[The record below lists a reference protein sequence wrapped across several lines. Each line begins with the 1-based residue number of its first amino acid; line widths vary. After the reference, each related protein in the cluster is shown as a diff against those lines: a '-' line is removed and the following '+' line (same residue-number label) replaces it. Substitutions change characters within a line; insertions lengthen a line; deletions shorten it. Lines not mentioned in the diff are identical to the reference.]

1 MPTVDLVT
9 GARLH
14 FGLICGTEKTGWIFG
29 GIGMMLRS
37 PGWRLRLTRKT
48 PIDPDANTSAS
59 ASADTSADTSADDV
73 VSMVPLSLG
82 LTEKIREIL
91 QTIRSCTT
99 DCGNFRVE
107 VLQQIPRH
115 AGYGSGT
122 QLALALSAGVQTLL
136 GPQAHQPTDEA
147 ARHLQRAQRSS
158 IGTKGFERGGFLID
172 FGKQAGSAVERRFE
186 RIEIPEHWRF
196 VTIRPV
202 DHSGLCGESER
213 QYFDRGL
220 TMPAELVGAMADL
233 IEHQLRPSLIA
244 GDLTVFARSLGRY
257 GQLAGEFY
265 SQEQGGIFTIPDMS
279 ELSDH
284 LNRQGYPGTAQS
296 SWGPTVCVPV
306 SSTEDAHRVQ
316 QIAAR
321 FAESRSL
328 SWTIEINEPLNQG
341 ALIRMPLPDGRRII

>member
-14 FGLICGTEKTGWIFG
+14 FGLICGTAETGWIFG

-37 PGWRLRLTRKT
+37 PGWRLRLTRMSSVHV
-48 PIDPDANTSAS
+48 DA
-59 ASADTSADTSADDV
+59 DEV
-73 VSMVPLSLG
+73 VSMFPLSIG
-82 LTEKIREIL
+82 VTDKIREIL
-91 QTIRSCTT
+91 GTMRGCYP

-136 GPQAHQPTDEA
+136 GPQAHQRTDDA
-147 ARHLQRAQRSS
+147 ARYLQRAQRSS

-172 FGKQAGSAVERRFE
+172 FGKQAGSAADRRFE
-186 RIEIPEHWRF
+186 RIEVPEHWRF

-202 DHSGLCGESER
+202 DQSGLCGESER

-220 TMPAELVGAMADL
+220 TMPAELVGAMAEL
-233 IEHQLRPSLIA
+233 IEQQLRPSLIA
-244 GDLTVFARSLGRY
+244 GDLAVFARSLGRY
-257 GQLAGEFY
+257 GQLAGEYY

-279 ELSDH
+279 DLSDH
-284 LNRQGYPGTAQS
+284 LNQQGYPGTAQS

-321 FAESRSL
+321 FAEERSL
-328 SWTIEINEPLNQG
+328 SWLIEINEPLNQG
-341 ALIRMPLPDGRRII
+341 ALIRMPLPDGRKVI